1 MVFPPVAAATPKNS
15 GENSGRPKQ
24 KRQQY
29 HIVYGN
35 PDLKVV
41 VRLLPPLLTQDQF
54 LLQLENKGVFA
65 SGNRPYTNFYY
76 EPGSRDVKAFEE
88 PVFSR
93 AYFQFPTKQL
103 AETYMNELNNLSFE
117 EADTGDHFMCQT
129 MRSIFGAVANALDA
143 PPLEDFASDP
153 LFSAFLQARE
163 ERRNVNIMDVKK
175 GLEAE
180 EKRRK
185 LALKQK
191 EKQKDMKKKQKLKK
205 KEQSDKN
212 GDKPNESEAAG
223 NNDAKKKKR
232 PKNNKI
238 NGGSGGGGT
247 AIEGVS
253 GGSPAPTGGNKKNTK
268 PPGARVN
275 NAVQTNSSGQSNQN
289 NPNAAKKKKKKAK
302 KTETEDQN
310 TNGPDGSGGPKKKE
324 GVKQRKKP
332 KEKKDNIQTD
342 KTEKSDKKDNIDKG
356 PNPTTS

>member
-41 VRLLPPLLTQDQF
+41 VRVLPPSLTQDQF

-65 SGNRPYTNFYY
+65 PGNRPFTNFYY

-103 AETYMNELNNLSFE
+103 ADAYMNELNNLSFE

-129 MRSIFGAVANALDA
+129 MKSIFGAVANALDA

-185 LALKQK
+185 LTLKQK
-191 EKQKDMKKKQKLKK
+191 DKQKDMKKKQKVKN

-212 GDKPNESEAAG
+212 GDKPNEAEAAG

-238 NGGSGGGGT
+238 NDGSVGGGT
-247 AIEGVS
+247 AGIEGVS
-253 GGSPAPTGGNKKNTK
+253 GGSPAPNGGNKKKNTK

-275 NAVQTNSSGQSNQN
+275 NAVQTNGSAQSNQN
-289 NPNAAKKKKKKAK
+289 NPNVAKKKKKRAK
-302 KTETEDQN
+302 RTETEDQN
-310 TNGPDGSGGPKKKE
+310 SIGPDGSGVPKKKE

-332 KEKKDNIQTD
+332 KEKKDNIQTG
-342 KTEKSDKKDNIDKG
+342 KT
-356 PNPTTS
+356 